1 MIANTPEP
9 PYYAVIFTNI
19 QSDETEGYAKMADRM
34 LELAAQQPGYL
45 GFESARDGLGIA
57 VSYWKDE
64 ASLLVWK
71 ANAEHLAAQIMGR
84 KKWYS
89 SYKTRIAKVE
99 RDYSHLESDILADIP
114 EYGNVSE

>member
-19 QSDETEGYAKMADRM
+19 QTNDLRGYEEMADRM
-34 LELAAQQPGYL
+34 LELAQQQPGYL

-64 ASLLVWK
+64 ESILAWK
-71 ANAEHLAAQIMGR
+71 NQVDHQIAQKTGMT
-84 KKWYS
+84 KWYAD
-89 SYKTRIAKVE
+89 YCTRIAKVE
-99 RDYSHLESDILADIP
+99 RQYSKDTFTLS
-114 EYGNVSE
+114 S